1 MRDQL
6 NISII
11 SFVSCTTFQISSAV
25 QEPLSSPESDDAE
38 LLAGGVLAAGAEL
51 PPPEEPLP
59 ELEPRPPEPL
69 PEPEEDDA
77 AGTGS
82 GSGRISMAC
91 SS

>member
-1 MRDQL
+1 MSDEFNLVNDLAESRAQVYGAYADFFSG
-6 NISII
+6 NG
-11 SFVSCTTFQISSAV
+11 SSGFAGNW
-25 QEPLSSPESDDAE
+25 SE
-38 LLAGGVLAAGAEL
+38 LVRYQTGVEAL
-51 PPPEEPLP
+51 
-59 ELEPRPPEPL
+59 LEMTSGPAPEPL